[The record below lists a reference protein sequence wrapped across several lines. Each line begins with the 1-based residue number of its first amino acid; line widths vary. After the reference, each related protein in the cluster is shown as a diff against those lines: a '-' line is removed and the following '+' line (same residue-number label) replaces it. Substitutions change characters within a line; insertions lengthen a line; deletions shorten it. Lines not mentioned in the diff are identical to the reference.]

1 MKLFYQMAHETK
13 GEVDHIV
20 PISHPLVCGLHTEDN
35 MQVVHMHYNNF
46 KSNYFWPDMPEYS
59 YKDWQDAYFSNRN

>member
-1 MKLFYQMAHETK
+1 MAKENQ

-20 PISHPLVCGLHTEDN
+20 PINHPLVCGLHTEDN
-35 MQVVHMHYNNF
+35 LQIVTANYNHF

-59 YKDWQDAYFSNRN
+59 YKDWQDANIQSRVS